1 MPIKEN
7 VEKIKSSLPSNIIL
21 VAAAKTRS
29 VEEIKEAIAAGIEI
43 IGENYVQDA
52 EKKLVLKNK
61 VKFHFIGHLQKNKVK
76 RAVDLF
82 DMIETVDSIEITK
95 EIDKRCRA
103 VNKIMPVL
111 IEVNIGKEP
120 SKFGC
125 MPEDVES
132 LAKEIKFLPNLE
144 LKGLMA
150 MTPLFDDTEKCR
162 PYFREMKKIFNDLKE
177 RYDLAIL
184 SMGMSSSY
192 KIAVEEGANMVRIG
206 ALIFGPR
213 K

>member
-1 MPIKEN
+1 MLIKEN
-7 VEKIKSSLPSNIIL
+7 IEKIKKSLPPNVIL
-21 VAAAKTRS
+21 VAATKTHS
-29 VEEIKEAIAAGIEI
+29 VEEIKEAIAAGIKI

-52 EKKLVLKNK
+52 EKKLVLKNR

-76 RAVDLF
+76 KAVEIF
-82 DMIETVDSIEITK
+82 DMIETVDSIETAK

-103 VNKIMPVL
+103 VNRIMPVL

-125 MPEDVES
+125 MPKDADA

-150 MTPLFDDTEKCR
+150 MAPLFDDPEKCR
-162 PYFREMKKIFNDLKE
+162 PYFKEMKKIFDDLKE
-177 RYDLAIL
+177 RYNLTIL